1 MKQKEYCFLICSV
14 KDDLPVAVCD
24 TRQECCEFLDVCRST
39 QWKME
44 KHGHIVKGLYI
55 EKVLL

>member
-1 MKQKEYCFLICSV
+1 MKKQEYCFLICST

-24 TRQECCEFLDVCRST
+24 TRQECCDFLGVCRTT

-44 KHGHIVKGLYI
+44 KCGYIVKGLYI